1 VVVEKNL
8 LMMNDHYSVQ
18 KHWVVLQV
26 FDHEV
31 VVVETRMNEVEL
43 DENVMVVVE
52 WVVIANYRFEMEVM
66 MVEYLRDPLDL
77 RLESI
82 IITWCWYDRCF
93 W

>member
-1 VVVEKNL
+1 MVVEKNL

-26 FDHEV
+26 LDHEM

-77 RLESI
+77 RLE
-82 IITWCWYDRCF
+82 
-93 W
+93 

>member
-1 VVVEKNL
+1 MVVEKNL

-31 VVVETRMNEVEL
+31 AVVETRMNEVEL

>member
-31 VVVETRMNEVEL
+31 AVVETRMNEVEL

-77 RLESI
+77 RLE
-82 IITWCWYDRCF
+82 
-93 W
+93 

>member
-31 VVVETRMNEVEL
+31 AVVETRMNEVEL

>member
-1 VVVEKNL
+1 MVVEKNL

-31 VVVETRMNEVEL
+31 AVVETRMNEVEL

-77 RLESI
+77 RLE
-82 IITWCWYDRCF
+82 
-93 W
+93 